1 MLPTGS
7 GKKKQIHV
15 IFIADAP
22 PQQPLVLQSQVQL
35 DEAVHAAASAFDYE
49 FDGAAAFELYPIPM
63 DRLQVGWRVGA
74 IVGPSGSGKS

>member
-1 MLPTGS
+1 
-7 GKKKQIHV
+7 
-15 IFIADAP
+15 
-22 PQQPLVLQSQVQL
+22 VLQSQVQL
-35 DEAVHAAASAFDYE
+35 DEAVRAAASAFDYE